1 VPPVDPTTVRKWAPA
16 FVAVV
21 AFAGVAGWGAIER
34 SRDGEAGAADAS
46 TVASTFSA
54 PPPETTA
61 AASTS
66 SVVNRPLQLELVE
79 GATGD
84 DVKMVQQRLYDM
96 GFDPGGVDG
105 VYGPSTIQAVWA
117 YEKLVLG
124 TPADKV
130 TGQVTPAM
138 WDRMQD
144 PLGVAP
150 RRPDSTST
158 HVEVYLPQ
166 QVMVVFR
173 DDQPLLVTHISS
185 GSNQRWCEVVT
196 VDKDDGTEEE
206 KGICGQSITPGG
218 VFTFNRRYEGWRD
231 AELGRMWNPVY
242 FNYGIAVHGAG
253 NVPQYPASHGCV
265 RIPMH
270 IGNYFPSLVAKGDQ
284 IFVFDGVKEP
294 EVYGAQVP
302 PFNTPDPSYTTTT
315 STTTTTTTTTLPPAT
330 QPPATPAPTP
340 PPPPPTPAP
349 TTTTTVGQGGGA
361 GVPTSTP

>member
-1 VPPVDPTTVRKWAPA
+1 VPPVDPTTVRRWAPA
-16 FVAVV
+16 AVAVV

-34 SRDGEAGAADAS
+34 SRDDEAGAANAS
-46 TVASTFSA
+46 TVMSTFSS

-61 AASTS
+61 GASSTTL
-66 SVVNRPLQLELVE
+66 VKRPLGLELVE
-79 GATGD
+79 GASGD
-84 DVKMVQQRLYDM
+84 DVKMVQQRLYDI

-130 TGQVTPAM
+130 SGQVTPAM
-138 WDRMQD
+138 WDKMQD
-144 PLGVAP
+144 PLNVAP
-150 RRPDSTST
+150 LRPDSTAT

-166 QVMVVFR
+166 QVLVVFR
-173 DDQPLLVTHISS
+173 DDRPLLITHISS

-206 KGICGQSITPGG
+206 KGICGQSVTPGG
-218 VFTFNRRYEGWRD
+218 VFNFNRRHDGWRD

-270 IGNYFPSLVAKGDQ
+270 VGNYFPSLVAKGDQ

-294 EVYGAQVP
+294 EEYGAQVP

-330 QPPATPAPTP
+330 PAPTQ
-340 PPPPPTPAP
+340 PPPPTPQPTPAA
-349 TTTTTVGQGGGA
+349 TTTPTTVGQGGGV